1 MAIFDFTLSFSILT
15 HSISFRVILN
25 KVERMRFILYII
37 YMGKR
42 IFGFNRNVFF
52 LGLVSFFNDISNQMV
67 QSVMPV
73 FLTTVLGA
81 SAFFVGVL
89 EGVADALASVLKVF
103 SGWFSDKIHKRKAPA
118 VLGYALSLGVRP
130 LLALVTH
137 FSQVFSL
144 RVIDR
149 IGKGIRDAP
158 RDALI
163 SESIEPHEYGKSF
176 GIQRAFDA
184 LGTMVGPLV
193 AFLLL
198 PILMYSYQSL
208 FLVAFVVGLGTLVSF
223 VFVRDSRARAPEIHV
238 PPPKLNA
245 KLFKTNKRF
254 ILITGSIFVFGMGT
268 LPIILLLLKAAEVGL
283 PGESI
288 PLVYFVYNLA
298 FVLGAVPLGKLADR
312 IGEGKVIAG
321 GFIAAIIAYLG
332 LAGTRDIVLT
342 ILLFA
347 LLGVYSAAT
356 DGVERALAAKHLSPD
371 VLASGQ
377 GFLNMAIGFSSL
389 VAGVV
394 GGFLWTRFGSTAAL
408 DYAGII
414 SLVGLLVF
422 IHVDRNVLKES
433 V

>member
-1 MAIFDFTLSFSILT
+1 
-15 HSISFRVILN
+15 
-25 KVERMRFILYII
+25 
-37 YMGKR
+37 MGKR

-81 SAFFVGVL
+81 PAFFVGVL
-89 EGVADALASVLKVF
+89 EGVADALASVLKIF
-103 SGWFSDKIHKRKAPA
+103 SGWFSDRIGKRKLPA

-130 LLALVTH
+130 FLALVTH

-149 IGKGIRDAP
+149 VGKGVRDAP

-163 SESIEPHEYGKSF
+163 SESVDPNELGKSF
-176 GIQRAFDA
+176 GLQRTFDA
-184 LGTMVGPLV
+184 MGTMVGPLV

-198 PILMYSYQSL
+198 PILGYSYQSL

-223 VFVRDSRARAPEIHV
+223 TFVSDPAPRAQESQPGAQRPSL
-238 PPPKLNA
+238 KLDA

-254 ILITGSIFVFGMGT
+254 ISIVASIFVFGMGT
-268 LPIILLLLKAAEVGL
+268 LPIILLLLRAAEAGI
-283 PGESI
+283 PGGSL

-312 IGEGKVIAG
+312 IGEGKVIVG
-321 GFIAAIIAYLG
+321 GFIAAAVAYLG
-332 LAGTRDIVLT
+332 LAATHDVVLT

-356 DGVERALAAKHLSPD
+356 DGVERALAAKHLSHD
-371 VLASGQ
+371 VLATGQ
-377 GFLNMAIGFSSL
+377 GFMNMAVGFSSL

-394 GGFLWTRFGSTAAL
+394 GGFLWTRYGSTAAL
-408 DYAGII
+408 DYAGVM
-414 SLVGLLVF
+414 SLVGLVVF
-422 IHVDRNVLKES
+422 VRADRNVLK
-433 V
+433 